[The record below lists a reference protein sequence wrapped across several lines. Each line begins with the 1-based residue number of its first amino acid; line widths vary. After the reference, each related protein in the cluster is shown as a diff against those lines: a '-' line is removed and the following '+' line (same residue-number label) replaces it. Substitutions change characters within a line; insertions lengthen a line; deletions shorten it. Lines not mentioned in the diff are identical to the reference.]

1 MCLAIPGKIMTVTGD
16 DPLFRTAKVDFDG
29 VAREV
34 SLSCLPQAKVGDYVI
49 VHVGVA
55 ISLLDE
61 EEAKPS
67 PGSLWKSEGA
77 RPIPSP
83 ATGWKICF
91 HPKSPWCTARVA
103 RSA

>member
-61 EEAKPS
+61 EEAKQT
-67 PGSLWKSEGA
+67 LEDFQQLKALANE
-77 RPIPSP
+77 
-83 ATGWKICF
+83 
-91 HPKSPWCTARVA
+91 
-103 RSA
+103 SAQ

>member
-1 MCLAIPGKIMTVTGD
+1 MTVTGD

-61 EEAKPS
+61 EEAKQT
-67 PGSLWKSEGA
+67 LEDFQQLKALANEGA
-77 RPIPSP
+77 Q
-83 ATGWKICF
+83 
-91 HPKSPWCTARVA
+91 
-103 RSA
+103 

>member
-16 DPLFRTAKVDFDG
+16 DPLFRTGKVDFDG

-61 EEAKPS
+61 EEAKQT
-67 PGSLWKSEGA
+67 LDDFQQLKALTNEG
-77 RPIPSP
+77 PQ
-83 ATGWKICF
+83 
-91 HPKSPWCTARVA
+91 
-103 RSA
+103 

>member
-61 EEAKPS
+61 EEAKQT
-67 PGSLWKSEGA
+67 LEDFQQLKALANEGA
-77 RPIPSP
+77 Q
-83 ATGWKICF
+83 
-91 HPKSPWCTARVA
+91 
-103 RSA
+103 